1 MPEQRD
7 SKANEAWAAF
17 CDAMKEAGQSIVD
30 KADPDDPRDEA
41 EGFRHLALLVEAGLR
56 YYVGN
61 ADPDFPRF
69 THLNDT
75 PELADNRFAPIRG
88 DASYRLAGNVSNL
101 FDLNVSV
108 HDGFTFLGRRSVW
121 GDIGRDDLEI
131 DDDGNFELVL
141 SAEEQPGNWLQ
152 LPPEAEFLHVREY
165 FYDWSTDS
173 PGTFEVTR
181 IGSEGEAPDRLDT
194 DAFAS
199 SLDRITTYVQG
210 YLATHGRMTANLVE
224 SARNVVPSP
233 TRRPGTGGNSNIWY
247 GMGSFDLDDDDALLL
262 EFRAPKAR
270 AWAIQWCTEPWYEN
284 ADMANRVTSLTGND
298 AHVDDDGIVRIVVCA
313 EDPGVENWLDVTG
326 YRTGVIVLRW
336 IWCDEGEDV
345 TSRVVRRDALRDE
358 LPASSPHVSTDERA
372 ARVAVRRANLARRG
386 R

>member
-1 MPEQRD
+1 
-7 SKANEAWAAF
+7 
-17 CDAMKEAGQSIVD
+17 
-30 KADPDDPRDEA
+30 
-41 EGFRHLALLVEAGLR
+41 
-56 YYVGN
+56 
-61 ADPDFPRF
+61 
-69 THLNDT
+69 
-75 PELADNRFAPIRG
+75 
-88 DASYRLAGNVSNL
+88 
-101 FDLNVSV
+101 
-108 HDGFTFLGRRSVW
+108 
-121 GDIGRDDLEI
+121 
-131 DDDGNFELVL
+131 
-141 SAEEQPGNWLQ
+141 
-152 LPPEAEFLHVREY
+152 
-165 FYDWSTDS
+165 
-173 PGTFEVTR
+173 
-181 IGSEGEAPDRLDT
+181 
-194 DAFAS
+194 
-199 SLDRITTYVQG
+199 
-210 YLATHGRMTANLVE
+210 MTANLVE

-345 TSRVVRRDALRDE
+345 TSRVVRRDALRDA
-358 LPASSPHVSTDERA
+358 LPASSPHVSRDER
-372 ARVAVRRANLARRG
+372 AVRRANLARRG